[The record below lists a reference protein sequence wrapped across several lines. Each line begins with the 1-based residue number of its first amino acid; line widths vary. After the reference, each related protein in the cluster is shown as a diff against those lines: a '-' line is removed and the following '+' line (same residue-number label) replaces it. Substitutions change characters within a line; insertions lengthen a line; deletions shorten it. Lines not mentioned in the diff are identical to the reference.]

1 MMARARNGLIDLSS
15 TPYYHVI
22 SRCVRRAFL
31 CGEDKLT
38 GKNFDHRRQW
48 LVDRVKLL
56 SGIYSIDITA
66 YAIMSNHYHLVLR
79 VNKEQAQNWSMDEVI
94 GRWYRLY
101 HGNALVDLYR
111 NGQIDDEVRLKRVQ
125 EYAQEWRERLFDISW
140 FMRNLNETIAREA
153 NKEDNCTGRY
163 WEGRYKS
170 QALLDETALLS
181 CMMYVDLN
189 PIRAN
194 MCEDLEH
201 SDFTSIQERIEHY
214 RQTDKDNI
222 NVDCALKMQKQPAA
236 LLPFGLTQDSNVI
249 TFPLSD
255 YLALA
260 DWSGR
265 AIHPKKS
272 GYIDAK
278 VPKIIETLGLSD
290 EEWLENIRNFRR
302 HYGNFAGSE

>member
-1 MMARARNGLIDLSS
+1 
-15 TPYYHVI
+15 
-22 SRCVRRAFL
+22 
-31 CGEDKLT
+31 
-38 GKNFDHRRQW
+38 
-48 LVDRVKLL
+48 
-56 SGIYSIDITA
+56 
-66 YAIMSNHYHLVLR
+66 LVLR
-79 VNKEQAQNWSMDEVI
+79 VNREQAQDWSMDEVI
-94 GRWYRLY
+94 DRWYRLY

-111 NGQIDDEVRLKRVQ
+111 NGQMDDEVRLKRVQ
-125 EYAQEWRERLFDISW
+125 EYAQVWRERLFDISW

-214 RQTDKDNI
+214 RQHDKENI
-222 NVDCALKMQKQPAA
+222 NVDCALREPKQPAA

-249 TFPLSD
+249 AFPLSD

-265 AIHPKKS
+265 AIHPQKS
-272 GYIDAK
+272 GYIDAN
-278 VPKIIETLGLSD
+278 VPKLIEVLGLSD
-290 EEWLENIRNFRR
+290 EEWLESIRNFRR
-302 HYGNFAGSE
+302 HYGNFAGSEEALRRCANQHDGCWYKGVG